1 MALSNRHLMLSRL
14 IIFMAFLA
22 SLGYLIATHIQ
33 TAGNIMLAVLG
44 FSAVVFIHEC
54 GHFFV
59 AKACNI
65 QVQVFSVFIPPVL
78 LGIRRLEE
86 GWRVRVLP
94 QFFPK
99 EDDPDGDGALSF
111 TFGKPGKAGETEY
124 RIGLIPIAGYV
135 KMLGQDDIGADKQVS
150 NPRSFGNKS
159 IGARMAVIAAGVTF
173 NVITAVLIMTLVYMI
188 GIYREPPVIG
198 EVVPGSP
205 ADRAGLQMGDRIL
218 AIGKK
223 TKDLEF
229 EDIPM
234 AAALSSK
241 GQAVPVR
248 VRKRDGSEESLKLVA
263 EDIIGVPVRLFGIY
277 SPPSSLTVAQV
288 KTPERLL
295 ENTGLQGNDR
305 IVAANG
311 QAIEH
316 YWELREIIHQTYA
329 PAVHLMVE
337 RQEPNQTVR
346 QLGLDMPIY
355 LSHIRGQSFDDS
367 EQSLNHIA
375 SMIPR
380 LRVDTVSPDAKVK
393 GDLATGDVI
402 LQAAGVDY
410 PNYLELRRITK
421 EHADKPLTLR
431 VARPDPKGLE
441 HTHEVI
447 VYPHRE
453 RGSERVVIGVGIDL
467 DAHAPVVAQTLDVND
482 LPNLDIPRGAT
493 LLQVASTPVNSFYDV
508 IAQLRTHP
516 GQAIQIDWRAP
527 DQSTGSTS
535 LTLPDPDAAITVT
548 PVLAAFVPFKPL
560 KDLHRASGPV
570 EAFVMGSKK
579 SVWFIMQTYV
589 TIKKLFAR
597 DVALKA
603 MSGPVGIATIAYQFA
618 QRSIIDFLY
627 LLAFISANLAVV
639 NFLPI
644 PVVDGGV
651 FVLLI
656 VEKIQGRPLSLRVQE
671 VITYAG
677 LALILSLFVYLTYND
692 ILRLVS

>member
-1 MALSNRHLMLSRL
+1 MLSRL
-14 IIFMAFLA
+14 FILLAFLA
-22 SLGYLIATHIQ
+22 SLGYMIATHME
-33 TAGNIMLAVLG
+33 TAGNIILAVLG

-59 AKACNI
+59 AKACDI
-65 QVQVFSVFIPPVL
+65 RVEVFSVFIPPVL
-78 LGIRRLEE
+78 LGIRRLES
-86 GWRVRVLP
+86 GWRVRILP

-111 TFGKPGKAGETEY
+111 TFGSPGKAGETEY
-124 RIGLIPIAGYV
+124 RIGLIPVAGYV
-135 KMLGQDDIGADKQVS
+135 KMLGQEDIGADKQVS
-150 NPRSFGNKS
+150 DPRSFGNKS
-159 IGARMAVIAAGVTF
+159 IGARMAVISAGVTF
-173 NVITAVLIMTLVYMI
+173 NVIAAVLTMTLIYMI

-198 EVVPGSP
+198 DVVPGSP

-218 AIGKK
+218 AIGNK

-241 GQAVPVR
+241 GQAVPLR
-248 VRKRDGSEESLKLVA
+248 VRKRDGSEASLTLVA
-263 EDIIGVPVRLFGIY
+263 EDIVGAPVRLFGIY

-288 KTPERLL
+288 KTPDQLM
-295 ENTGLQGNDR
+295 ENTGLKGNDR
-305 IVAANG
+305 IVAADG

-316 YWELREIIHQTYA
+316 YWELREIIRQTYA
-329 PAVHLMVE
+329 PTIRLTVE
-337 RQEPNQTVR
+337 RQDPNQGVQ

-355 LSHIRGQSFDDS
+355 LSHIRGQSFDES

-375 SMIPR
+375 SMLPR
-380 LRVDTVSPDAKVK
+380 LRVDTISPDAKIE
-393 GDLATGDVI
+393 GDLQSGDVI
-402 LQAAGVDY
+402 VKAAGVDY
-410 PNYLELRRITK
+410 PNYLELRHITK
-421 EHADKPLTLR
+421 EYAGRPLTLH
-431 VARPDPKGLE
+431 VARADAQGVE
-441 HTHEVI
+441 ASHDVI

-482 LPNLDIPRGAT
+482 LPGLDIPRGAT
-493 LLQVASTPVNSFYDV
+493 LTQVAGTPVTSFYDV
-508 IAQLRTHP
+508 IAQLRAHP
-516 GQAIQIDWRAP
+516 GQTIQIDWRAP
-527 DQSTGSTS
+527 DQTTGRSP
-535 LTLPDPDAAITVT
+535 LTLQDPDAAITVT
-548 PVLAAFVPFKPL
+548 PVLAAIVPFKPL
-560 KDLHRASGPV
+560 QDLHRASGPI
-570 EAFVMGSKK
+570 EAFTMGSKK
-579 SVWFIMQTYV
+579 SVWFILQTYV

-639 NFLPI
+639 NFLPV

-671 VITYAG
+671 IITYAG
-677 LALILSLFVYLTYND
+677 LTLILSLFLYLTYND